1 MLTYVDSSITVPTA
15 SGNQPEQFIMLITE
29 PVLPLY
35 LWLERRLLN
44 DIVLDVTNMQEEEI
58 DKSAERINTQE
69 LQLLYNEILWGFKST
84 LTALQFLHE
93 QVKVCHNCIGSDGN
107 ILINPINCTSIYVN
121 RYTSEWK
128 LCNLEFSNSLNTP
141 SNKEDNDFITKYYP
155 NMNILTS
162 CNSNSLN
169 SAQAVVVE
177 GNIQRDIM
185 ALGNVM
191 TKIYNYIE
199 TTLSDFINHHD
210 CKISLQ
216 DIFQKYGISKGGI
229 PTSLITTLKKMTGK
243 SASSILVSN
252 VLNNCSVLKPANTV
266 SIHIME
272 YLNELPLKI
281 VNITDMIAF
290 LQILINYCN
299 IQEYPNGH
307 IHILLSSATINYKL
321 LNVISV
327 LFQYCI
333 VEYNNR
339 NNRDQ
344 YRQVS
349 VYYIS
354 LTVNMLLLIGNA
366 NVAVYIV

>member
-1 MLTYVDSSITVPTA
+1 MGNSAASSLLYEPGEKIPFAGSYWTLYNGRRKVGLILLQSTNFRLSFVQDANASKDSDDKDANLSIFTLNKATAFASVSVPNVVFPVANRCVQKMKTIKHPNMLTYVDSSITVPTA

-191 TKIYNYIE
+191 SKIYNYIE
-199 TTLSDFINHHD
+199 
-210 CKISLQ
+210 
-216 DIFQKYGISKGGI
+216 
-229 PTSLITTLKKMTGK
+229 M
-243 SASSILVSN
+243 
-252 VLNNCSVLKPANTV
+252 
-266 SIHIME
+266 
-272 YLNELPLKI
+272 I
-281 VNITDMIAF
+281 VC
-290 LQILINYCN
+290 LW
-299 IQEYPNGH
+299 
-307 IHILLSSATINYKL
+307 S
-321 LNVISV
+321 
-327 LFQYCI
+327 
-333 VEYNNR
+333 
-339 NNRDQ
+339 
-344 YRQVS
+344 
-349 VYYIS
+349 
-354 LTVNMLLLIGNA
+354 
-366 NVAVYIV
+366 